1 MKTVFMFSG
10 QGAQY
15 AGMGKDLYENY
26 AVAKEVFDRA
36 DEVLGYSIKDIC
48 FSDEEKL
55 GLTEFTQPAILTMSI
70 AAMKVLQE
78 NGINADMTAGLSLGE
93 YSALVASGAMKFEEA
108 VALVQKRGKFMCGI
122 IGYTG
127 SEDVKGVLLDALELL
142 EYRGYDSAGIAL
154 ADTGLKQTKVYKCA
168 GRVKDLRAICESEKL
183 ITECGIGHT
192 RWATHG
198 GVNDTNA
205 HPHQVGKVT
214 LVHNG
219 IIENYR
225 ELIAD
230 YELESVLKS
239 ETDSEVV
246 AALLNK
252 FYTGDPDEAIKK
264 TVSKLKGTFAL
275 VILFE
280 DHQGE
285 IYSVR
290 NVSPIVATL
299 CKEGAMLASDLTAL
313 CRFTNRYFVVPEYHI
328 LKLAK
333 DAIVLKDFNGNQVE
347 PDYLEVD
354 WELNNAGKN
363 GYPFYM
369 EKEIM
374 EQPDAIE
381 RTITNRITSG
391 MPDFTAD
398 GVPDEIFTQC
408 ERVNIIACGTAMHAG
423 LVAQA
428 LIKSILHMHIDVDM
442 ASEFMYSDPV
452 IDEKSLVIAVS
463 QSGETIDTL
472 EAVKYAK
479 KRGAKCLSIINVKG
493 SSIAR
498 ESDYV
503 LYTNAGPE
511 IAVASTK
518 AYTTQLAV
526 FYLIVAKMAQ
536 LRGVFS
542 QEETQSF
549 IRELQRTPDVMKK
562 VLEGRQEIHKLAN
575 KVLEAK
581 DLFMIGRGLDYSIL
595 LEGSLKLKEV
605 SYIHSEAYASGE
617 LKHGPIALITQD
629 TPVVAAVTQ
638 EKLMSKELSNIKEVR
653 SRGASCSLSRKV
665 LQKISTVHMIPSI
678 CRICRMN
685 LW

>member
-1 MKTVFMFSG
+1 
-10 QGAQY
+10 
-15 AGMGKDLYENY
+15 
-26 AVAKEVFDRA
+26 
-36 DEVLGYSIKDIC
+36 
-48 FSDEEKL
+48 
-55 GLTEFTQPAILTMSI
+55 
-70 AAMKVLQE
+70 
-78 NGINADMTAGLSLGE
+78 
-93 YSALVASGAMKFEEA
+93 
-108 VALVQKRGKFMCGI
+108 MCGI

-127 SEDVKGVLLDALELL
+127 SEDVREVLLDALELL

-154 ADTGLKQTKVYKCA
+154 RDEESGKTEVRKCA
-168 GRVKDLRAICESEKL
+168 GRVSDLRAICASEKVVSQ
-183 ITECGIGHT
+183 CGIGHT

-198 GVNDTNA
+198 GVNDCNA

-225 ELIAD
+225 ELIVDYDLAD
-230 YELESVLKS
+230 TLKS

-246 AALLNK
+246 AALLNR
-252 FYTGDPDEAIKK
+252 FYEGKPEEAIKK

-280 DHQGE
+280 DQKDV
-285 IYSVR
+285 IYSTR
-290 NVSPIVATL
+290 NVSPIVATI

-328 LKLAK
+328 LKLSADK
-333 DAIVLKDFNGNQVE
+333 LTLTDFEGNEVLPK
-347 PDYLEVD
+347 YLTVD
-354 WELNNAGKN
+354 WELNSAGKN

-374 EQPDAIE
+374 EQPEAIE
-381 RTITNRITSG
+381 NTIRNRIVGG

-398 GVPDEIFTQC
+398 GVPDTLFTEC
-408 ERVNIIACGTAMHAG
+408 EHICIVACGTAMHAG

-428 LIKSILHMHIDVDM
+428 LVKSILHMHIEVQM

-452 IDEKSLVIAVS
+452 IDEKTLVIAVS

-479 KRGAKCLSIINVKG
+479 NRGAKCLAIINVKG

-518 AYTTQLAV
+518 TYTTQLAV
-526 FYLIVAKMAQ
+526 FYLIVARMAHS
-536 LRGVFS
+536 RGVFDDA
-542 QEETQSF
+542 QTQSF
-549 IRELQRTPDVMKK
+549 VRELQRTPEVMKK
-562 VLEGRQEIHKLAN
+562 VLERRRDIHVVAK
-575 KVLEAK
+575 KVLGAK

-629 TPVVAAVTQ
+629 TPVVATVTQ
-638 EKLMSKELSNIKEVR
+638 EKLMSKELSNIKEVK
-653 SRGASCSLSRKV
+653 SRGADVVVFIKESIAGDLAKEYEIFTLPDMQDEFMVLPASVALQLLAYYVSSDKGFDVDKPRNLAKV
-665 LQKISTVHMIPSI
+665 VTVE
-678 CRICRMN
+678 
-685 LW
+685 

>member
-1 MKTVFMFSG
+1 
-10 QGAQY
+10 
-15 AGMGKDLYENY
+15 
-26 AVAKEVFDRA
+26 
-36 DEVLGYSIKDIC
+36 
-48 FSDEEKL
+48 
-55 GLTEFTQPAILTMSI
+55 
-70 AAMKVLQE
+70 
-78 NGINADMTAGLSLGE
+78 
-93 YSALVASGAMKFEEA
+93 
-108 VALVQKRGKFMCGI
+108 MCGI

-127 SEDVKGVLLDALELL
+127 SEDVREVLLDALELL

-154 ADTGLKQTKVYKCA
+154 RDEESGKTEVRKCA
-168 GRVKDLRAICESEKL
+168 GRVSDLRAICASEKVVSQ
-183 ITECGIGHT
+183 CGIGHT

-198 GVNDTNA
+198 GVNDCNA

-230 YELESVLKS
+230 YDLADTLKS

-246 AALLNK
+246 AALLNR
-252 FYTGDPDEAIKK
+252 FYEGKPEEAIKK

-280 DHQGE
+280 DQKDV
-285 IYSVR
+285 IYSTR
-290 NVSPIVATL
+290 NVSPIVATI

-328 LKLAK
+328 LKLSADK
-333 DAIVLKDFNGNQVE
+333 LTLTDFEGNEVLPK
-347 PDYLEVD
+347 YLTVD
-354 WELNNAGKN
+354 WELNSAGKN

-374 EQPDAIE
+374 EQPEAIE
-381 RTITNRITSG
+381 NTIRNRIVGG

-398 GVPDEIFTQC
+398 GVPDTLFTEC
-408 ERVNIIACGTAMHAG
+408 EHICIVACGTAMHAG

-428 LIKSILHMHIDVDM
+428 LVKSILHMHIEVQM

-452 IDEKSLVIAVS
+452 IDEKTLVIAVS

-472 EAVKYAK
+472 EAMKYAK
-479 KRGAKCLSIINVKG
+479 NRGAKCLAIINVKG

-526 FYLIVAKMAQ
+526 FYLIVARMAHS
-536 LRGVFS
+536 RGVFDDA
-542 QEETQSF
+542 QTQSF
-549 IRELQRTPDVMKK
+549 VRELQRTPEVMKK
-562 VLEGRQEIHKLAN
+562 VLERRRDIHVVAK
-575 KVLEAK
+575 KVLGAK

-629 TPVVAAVTQ
+629 TPVVATVTQ
-638 EKLMSKELSNIKEVR
+638 EKMMSKELSNIKEVK
-653 SRGASCSLSRKV
+653 SRGADVVVFIKESIAGDLAKEYEIFTLPDMQDEFMVLPASVALQLLAYYVSSDKGFDVDKPRNLAKV
-665 LQKISTVHMIPSI
+665 VTVE
-678 CRICRMN
+678 
-685 LW
+685 

>member
-1 MKTVFMFSG
+1 
-10 QGAQY
+10 
-15 AGMGKDLYENY
+15 
-26 AVAKEVFDRA
+26 
-36 DEVLGYSIKDIC
+36 
-48 FSDEEKL
+48 
-55 GLTEFTQPAILTMSI
+55 
-70 AAMKVLQE
+70 
-78 NGINADMTAGLSLGE
+78 
-93 YSALVASGAMKFEEA
+93 
-108 VALVQKRGKFMCGI
+108 MCGI

-127 SEDVKGVLLDALELL
+127 SEDVREVLLDALELL

-154 ADTGLKQTKVYKCA
+154 RDEESGKTEVRKCA
-168 GRVKDLRAICESEKL
+168 GRVSDLRAICASEKVVSQ
-183 ITECGIGHT
+183 CGIGHT

-198 GVNDTNA
+198 GVNDCNA

-230 YELESVLKS
+230 YDLADTLKS

-246 AALLNK
+246 AALLNR
-252 FYTGDPDEAIKK
+252 FYEGKPEEAIKK

-280 DHQGE
+280 DQKDV
-285 IYSVR
+285 IYSTR
-290 NVSPIVATL
+290 NVSPIVATI

-328 LKLAK
+328 LKLSADK
-333 DAIVLKDFNGNQVE
+333 LTLTDFDGNE
-347 PDYLEVD
+347 MLPKYLTVD
-354 WELNNAGKN
+354 WELNSAGKN

-374 EQPDAIE
+374 EQPEAIE
-381 RTITNRITSG
+381 NTIRNRIVGG

-398 GVPDEIFTQC
+398 GVPDTLFTEC
-408 ERVNIIACGTAMHAG
+408 EHICIVACGTAMHAG

-428 LIKSILHMHIDVDM
+428 LVKSILHMHIEVQM

-452 IDEKSLVIAVS
+452 IDEKTLVIAVS

-479 KRGAKCLSIINVKG
+479 NRGAKCLAIINVKG

-526 FYLIVAKMAQ
+526 FYLIVARMAHS
-536 LRGVFS
+536 RGVFDDA
-542 QEETQSF
+542 QTQSF
-549 IRELQRTPDVMKK
+549 VRELQRTPEVMKK
-562 VLEGRQEIHKLAN
+562 VLERRRDIHVVAK
-575 KVLEAK
+575 KVLGAK

-629 TPVVAAVTQ
+629 TPVVATVTQ
-638 EKLMSKELSNIKEVR
+638 EKLMSKELSNIKEVK
-653 SRGASCSLSRKV
+653 SRGADVVVFIKESIVGDLAKEYEIFTLPDMQDEFMVLPASVALQLLAYYVSSDKGFDVDKPRNLVKV
-665 LQKISTVHMIPSI
+665 ATVE
-678 CRICRMN
+678 
-685 LW
+685 

>member
-1 MKTVFMFSG
+1 
-10 QGAQY
+10 
-15 AGMGKDLYENY
+15 
-26 AVAKEVFDRA
+26 
-36 DEVLGYSIKDIC
+36 
-48 FSDEEKL
+48 
-55 GLTEFTQPAILTMSI
+55 
-70 AAMKVLQE
+70 
-78 NGINADMTAGLSLGE
+78 
-93 YSALVASGAMKFEEA
+93 
-108 VALVQKRGKFMCGI
+108 MCGI

-127 SEDVKGVLLDALELL
+127 SEDVREVLLDALELL

-154 ADTGLKQTKVYKCA
+154 RDEESGKTEVRKCA
-168 GRVKDLRAICESEKL
+168 GRVSDLRAICMSEKVVSQ
-183 ITECGIGHT
+183 CGIGHT
-192 RWATHG
+192 RWATPG
-198 GVNDTNA
+198 GVNDCNA
-205 HPHQVGKVT
+205 NPHQVGKVT

-230 YELESVLKS
+230 YDLADTLKS

-246 AALLNK
+246 AALLNR
-252 FYTGDPDEAIKK
+252 FYEGKPEEAIKK

-280 DHQGE
+280 DQKDV
-285 IYSVR
+285 IYSTR
-290 NVSPIVATL
+290 NVSPIVATI

-328 LKLAK
+328 LKLSADK
-333 DAIVLKDFNGNQVE
+333 LTLTDFEGNEVLPK
-347 PDYLEVD
+347 YLTVD
-354 WELNNAGKN
+354 WELNSAGKN

-374 EQPDAIE
+374 EQPEAIE
-381 RTITNRITSG
+381 NTIRNRIVGG

-398 GVPDEIFTQC
+398 GVPDTLFTEC
-408 ERVNIIACGTAMHAG
+408 EHICIVACGTAMHAG

-428 LIKSILHMHIDVDM
+428 LVKSILHMHIEVQM

-452 IDEKSLVIAVS
+452 IDEKTLVIAVS

-479 KRGAKCLSIINVKG
+479 NRGAKCLAIINVKG

-526 FYLIVAKMAQ
+526 FYLIVARMAHS
-536 LRGVFS
+536 RGVFDDA
-542 QEETQSF
+542 QTQSF
-549 IRELQRTPDVMKK
+549 VRELQRTPEVMKK
-562 VLEGRQEIHKLAN
+562 VLERRRDIHVVAK
-575 KVLEAK
+575 KVLGAK

-629 TPVVAAVTQ
+629 TPVVATVTQ
-638 EKLMSKELSNIKEVR
+638 EKLMSKELSNIKEVK
-653 SRGASCSLSRKV
+653 SRGADVVVFIKESIAGDLAKEYEIFTLPDMQDEFMVLPASVALQLLAYYVSSDKGFDVDKPRNLAKV
-665 LQKISTVHMIPSI
+665 VTVE
-678 CRICRMN
+678 
-685 LW
+685 

>member
-1 MKTVFMFSG
+1 
-10 QGAQY
+10 
-15 AGMGKDLYENY
+15 
-26 AVAKEVFDRA
+26 
-36 DEVLGYSIKDIC
+36 
-48 FSDEEKL
+48 
-55 GLTEFTQPAILTMSI
+55 
-70 AAMKVLQE
+70 
-78 NGINADMTAGLSLGE
+78 
-93 YSALVASGAMKFEEA
+93 
-108 VALVQKRGKFMCGI
+108 MCGI

-127 SEDVKGVLLDALELL
+127 SEDVREVLLDALELL

-154 ADTGLKQTKVYKCA
+154 RDEESGKTEVRKCA
-168 GRVKDLRAICESEKL
+168 GRVSDLRAICASEKVVSQ
-183 ITECGIGHT
+183 CGIGHT

-198 GVNDTNA
+198 GVNDCNA
-205 HPHQVGKVT
+205 HPHQVGKVM

-230 YELESVLKS
+230 YDLADTLKS

-246 AALLNK
+246 AALLNR
-252 FYTGDPDEAIKK
+252 FYEGNPEEAIKK

-280 DHQGE
+280 DQKDV
-285 IYSVR
+285 IYSTR
-290 NVSPIVATL
+290 NVSPIVATI

-328 LKLAK
+328 LKLSADK
-333 DAIVLKDFNGNQVE
+333 LTLTDFDGNEVLPK
-347 PDYLEVD
+347 YLTVD
-354 WELNNAGKN
+354 WELNSAGKN

-374 EQPDAIE
+374 EQPEAIE
-381 RTITNRITSG
+381 NTIRNRIVGG

-398 GVPDEIFTQC
+398 GVPDTLFTEC
-408 ERVNIIACGTAMHAG
+408 EHICIVACGTAMHAG

-428 LIKSILHMHIDVDM
+428 LVKSILHMHIEVQM

-452 IDEKSLVIAVS
+452 IDEKTLVIAVS

-472 EAVKYAK
+472 EAMKYAK
-479 KRGAKCLSIINVKG
+479 NRGAKCLAIINVKG

-526 FYLIVAKMAQ
+526 FYLIVARMAHS
-536 LRGVFS
+536 RGVFDDA
-542 QEETQSF
+542 QTQSF
-549 IRELQRTPDVMKK
+549 VRELQRTPEVMKK
-562 VLEGRQEIHKLAN
+562 VLERRRDIHVVAK
-575 KVLEAK
+575 KVLGAK

-629 TPVVAAVTQ
+629 TPVVATVTQ
-638 EKLMSKELSNIKEVR
+638 EKLMSKELSNIKEVK
-653 SRGASCSLSRKV
+653 SRGADVVVFIKESIVGDLAKEYEIFTLPDMQDEFMVLPASVALQLLAYYVSSDKGFDVDKPRNLAKV
-665 LQKISTVHMIPSI
+665 VTVE
-678 CRICRMN
+678 
-685 LW
+685 

>member
-1 MKTVFMFSG
+1 
-10 QGAQY
+10 
-15 AGMGKDLYENY
+15 
-26 AVAKEVFDRA
+26 
-36 DEVLGYSIKDIC
+36 
-48 FSDEEKL
+48 
-55 GLTEFTQPAILTMSI
+55 
-70 AAMKVLQE
+70 
-78 NGINADMTAGLSLGE
+78 
-93 YSALVASGAMKFEEA
+93 
-108 VALVQKRGKFMCGI
+108 MCGI

-127 SEDVKGVLLDALELL
+127 SEDVREVLLDALELL

-154 ADTGLKQTKVYKCA
+154 RDEESGKTEVRKCA
-168 GRVKDLRAICESEKL
+168 GRVSDLRAICASEKVVSQ
-183 ITECGIGHT
+183 CGIGHT

-198 GVNDTNA
+198 GVNDCNA

-230 YELESVLKS
+230 YDLADTLKS

-246 AALLNK
+246 AALLNR
-252 FYTGDPDEAIKK
+252 FYEGKPEEAIKK

-280 DHQGE
+280 DQKDV
-285 IYSVR
+285 IYSTR
-290 NVSPIVATL
+290 NVSPIVATI

-328 LKLAK
+328 LKLSADK
-333 DAIVLKDFNGNQVE
+333 LTLTDFEGNEVLPK
-347 PDYLEVD
+347 YLTVD
-354 WELNNAGKN
+354 WELNSAGKN

-374 EQPDAIE
+374 EQPEAIE
-381 RTITNRITSG
+381 NTIRNRIVGG

-398 GVPDEIFTQC
+398 GVPDTLFTEC
-408 ERVNIIACGTAMHAG
+408 EHICIVACGTAMHAG

-428 LIKSILHMHIDVDM
+428 LVKSILHMHIEVQM

-452 IDEKSLVIAVS
+452 IDEKTLVIAVS

-472 EAVKYAK
+472 EAMKYAK
-479 KRGAKCLSIINVKG
+479 NRVAKCLAIINVKG

-526 FYLIVAKMAQ
+526 FYLIVARMAHS
-536 LRGVFS
+536 RGVFDDA
-542 QEETQSF
+542 QTQSF
-549 IRELQRTPDVMKK
+549 VRELQRTPEVMKK
-562 VLEGRQEIHKLAN
+562 VLERRRDIHVVAQ
-575 KVLEAK
+575 KVLGAK

-629 TPVVAAVTQ
+629 TPVVATVTQ
-638 EKLMSKELSNIKEVR
+638 EKLMSKELSNIKEVK
-653 SRGASCSLSRKV
+653 SRGADVVVFIKESIAGDLAKEYEIFTLPDMQDEFMVLPASVALQLLAYYVSSDKGFDVDKPRNLAKV
-665 LQKISTVHMIPSI
+665 VTVE
-678 CRICRMN
+678 
-685 LW
+685 

>member
-1 MKTVFMFSG
+1 MRKI
-10 QGAQY
+10 
-15 AGMGKDLYENY
+15 D
-26 AVAKEVFDRA
+26 
-36 DEVLGYSIKDIC
+36 
-48 FSDEEKL
+48 
-55 GLTEFTQPAILTMSI
+55 
-70 AAMKVLQE
+70 
-78 NGINADMTAGLSLGE
+78 
-93 YSALVASGAMKFEEA
+93 
-108 VALVQKRGKFMCGI
+108 MCGI

-127 SEDVKGVLLDALELL
+127 SENVKEVLLDALELL
-142 EYRGYDSAGIAL
+142 EYRGYDSAGIAVME
-154 ADTGLKQTKVYKCA
+154 AHEIQVYKRA
-168 GRVKDLRAICESEKL
+168 GRVRDLREKCKDQAEKAI
-183 ITECGIGHT
+183 CGIGHT

-230 YELESVLKS
+230 YDLADQLRS

-246 AALLNK
+246 AALLNH
-252 FYTGDPDEAIKK
+252 FYQGNPEEAIKK
-264 TVSKLKGTFAL
+264 TVRKLKGTFAL
-275 VILFE
+275 VIMFADRE
-280 DHQGE
+280 GV
-285 IYSVR
+285 IYSTR
-290 NVSPIVATL
+290 NVSPIVATY

-313 CRFTNRYFVVPEYHI
+313 CRFTNQYFVVPEYHI
-328 LKLAK
+328 LEMRN
-333 DAIVLKDFNGNQVE
+333 DGISLKDFEGNKKE
-347 PDYLEVD
+347 PEYLTAD
-354 WELNNAGKN
+354 WELNSAGKN

-374 EQPDAIE
+374 EQPDAVK
-381 RTITNRITSG
+381 RTIESRIVSG
-391 MPDFTAD
+391 LPDFTAD
-398 GVPDEIFTQC
+398 GIPDSLFTGC

-428 LIKSILHMHIDVDM
+428 LVKSILHMHIDVDM

-479 KRGAKCLSIINVKG
+479 RRGAKCLSIINVKG

-518 AYTTQLAV
+518 AYTTQLSI

-536 LRGVFS
+536 LRGIYDTA
-542 QEETQSF
+542 QTQSF

-562 VLEGRQEIHKLAN
+562 VLEKRRDIHVVAG
-575 KVLEAK
+575 KVLSAK

-638 EKLMSKELSNIKEVR
+638 EKLMSKELSNIKEVK
-653 SRGASCSLSRKV
+653 SRGADIVLFIKEGLATDVKDLYDTFLLPDMQDEFMVMPASVALQLLAYYVSSDKGFDVDKPRNLAKV
-665 LQKISTVHMIPSI
+665 VTVE
-678 CRICRMN
+678 
-685 LW
+685 

>member
-1 MKTVFMFSG
+1 
-10 QGAQY
+10 
-15 AGMGKDLYENY
+15 
-26 AVAKEVFDRA
+26 
-36 DEVLGYSIKDIC
+36 
-48 FSDEEKL
+48 
-55 GLTEFTQPAILTMSI
+55 
-70 AAMKVLQE
+70 
-78 NGINADMTAGLSLGE
+78 
-93 YSALVASGAMKFEEA
+93 
-108 VALVQKRGKFMCGI
+108 MCGI

-127 SEDVKGVLLDALELL
+127 SEKVKEVLLDALELL
-142 EYRGYDSAGIAL
+142 EYRGYDSAGIAVMEE
-154 ADTGLKQTKVYKCA
+154 GESRVYKRA
-168 GRVKDLRAICESEKL
+168 GRVKDLREKCEAKAEGAV
-183 ITECGIGHT
+183 CGIGHT

-205 HPHQVGKVT
+205 HPHQAGNVT

-230 YELESVLKS
+230 YDLKDKLQS
-239 ETDSEVV
+239 ETDSEV
-246 AALLNK
+246 AAVLLDH
-252 FYTGDPDEAIKK
+252 FYEGDPQEAIKK
-264 TVSKLKGTFAL
+264 TVGKLKGTFAL
-275 VILFE
+275 VIMFS
-280 DHQGE
+280 DRQGV

-290 NVSPIVATL
+290 NVSPIVATF
-299 CKEGAMLASDLTAL
+299 CEEGAMLASDLTAL

-328 LKLAK
+328 LEMSQEEIKLT
-333 DAIVLKDFNGNQVE
+333 DFNGEAKE
-347 PDYLEVD
+347 PEYLTAD
-354 WELNNAGKN
+354 WELNSAGKN

-374 EQPDAIE
+374 EQPEAIE
-381 RTITNRITSG
+381 RTITNRVVSG
-391 MPDFTAD
+391 MPDFSSD
-398 GVPDEIFTQC
+398 GVPDSLFTEC
-408 ERVNIIACGTAMHAG
+408 ERIHIVACGTAMHAG

-428 LIKSILHMHIDVDM
+428 LVKSILHMHIDVEM

-452 IDEKSLVIAVS
+452 IDEKTLVIAVS

-472 EAVKYAK
+472 EAVKYARR
-479 KRGAKCLSIINVKG
+479 RGAKCLSIINVKG

-518 AYTTQLAV
+518 AYTTQLSL
-526 FYLIVAKMAQ
+526 FYLIVAKMAK
-536 LRGVFS
+536 LRGVYDVE
-542 QEETQSF
+542 QTQSF
-549 IRELQRTPDVMKK
+549 VRELQRTPEIMKK
-562 VLEGRQEIHKLAN
+562 VLERRRDIHVLAN
-575 KVLEAK
+575 KVLSAK

-638 EKLMSKELSNIKEVR
+638 EKLRSKELSNIKEVR
-653 SRGASCSLSRKV
+653 SRGAEIVLFVKEALAEDIDSQYQAFLLPDMRDEFMVMPASVALQLLAYYVSSDKGFDVDKPRNLAKV
-665 LQKISTVHMIPSI
+665 VTVE
-678 CRICRMN
+678 
-685 LW
+685 

>member
-1 MKTVFMFSG
+1 MVS
-10 QGAQY
+10 
-15 AGMGKDLYENY
+15 
-26 AVAKEVFDRA
+26 
-36 DEVLGYSIKDIC
+36 S
-48 FSDEEKL
+48 
-55 GLTEFTQPAILTMSI
+55 
-70 AAMKVLQE
+70 
-78 NGINADMTAGLSLGE
+78 
-93 YSALVASGAMKFEEA
+93 
-108 VALVQKRGKFMCGI
+108 
-122 IGYTG
+122 
-127 SEDVKGVLLDALELL
+127 
-142 EYRGYDSAGIAL
+142 
-154 ADTGLKQTKVYKCA
+154 
-168 GRVKDLRAICESEKL
+168 
-183 ITECGIGHT
+183 CGIGHT

-198 GVNDTNA
+198 GVNDCNA

-230 YELESVLKS
+230 YDLADTLKS

-246 AALLNK
+246 AALLNR
-252 FYTGDPDEAIKK
+252 FYEGKPEEAIKK

-280 DHQGE
+280 DQKDV
-285 IYSVR
+285 IYSTR
-290 NVSPIVATL
+290 NVSPIVATI

-328 LKLAK
+328 LKLSADK
-333 DAIVLKDFNGNQVE
+333 LTLTDFDGNE
-347 PDYLEVD
+347 MLPKYLTVD
-354 WELNNAGKN
+354 WELNSAGKN

-374 EQPDAIE
+374 EQPEAIE
-381 RTITNRITSG
+381 NTIRNRIVGG

-398 GVPDEIFTQC
+398 GVPDTLFTEC
-408 ERVNIIACGTAMHAG
+408 EHICIVACGTAMHAG

-428 LIKSILHMHIDVDM
+428 LVKSILHMHIEVQM

-452 IDEKSLVIAVS
+452 IDEKTLVIAVS

-479 KRGAKCLSIINVKG
+479 NRGAKCLAIINVKG

-526 FYLIVAKMAQ
+526 FYLIVARMAHS
-536 LRGVFS
+536 RGVFDDA
-542 QEETQSF
+542 QTQSF
-549 IRELQRTPDVMKK
+549 VRELQRTPEVMKK
-562 VLEGRQEIHKLAN
+562 VLERRRDIHVVAK
-575 KVLEAK
+575 KVLGAK

-629 TPVVAAVTQ
+629 TPVVATVTQ
-638 EKLMSKELSNIKEVR
+638 EKLMSKELSNIKEVK
-653 SRGASCSLSRKV
+653 SRGADVVVFIKESIVGDLAKEYEIFTLPDMQDEFMVLPASVALQLLAYYVSSDKGFDVDKPRNLAKV
-665 LQKISTVHMIPSI
+665 VTVE
-678 CRICRMN
+678 
-685 LW
+685 

>member
-1 MKTVFMFSG
+1 
-10 QGAQY
+10 
-15 AGMGKDLYENY
+15 
-26 AVAKEVFDRA
+26 
-36 DEVLGYSIKDIC
+36 
-48 FSDEEKL
+48 
-55 GLTEFTQPAILTMSI
+55 
-70 AAMKVLQE
+70 
-78 NGINADMTAGLSLGE
+78 
-93 YSALVASGAMKFEEA
+93 
-108 VALVQKRGKFMCGI
+108 MCGI

-127 SEDVKGVLLDALELL
+127 SEDVKEVLLDALELL

-154 ADTGLKQTKVYKCA
+154 RDEETGKTEVRKCA
-168 GRVKDLRAICESEKL
+168 GRVSDLRAICASEKVVSK
-183 ITECGIGHT
+183 CGIGHT

-198 GVNDTNA
+198 GVNDRNA

-230 YELESVLKS
+230 YDLADTLKS

-246 AALLNK
+246 AALLNR
-252 FYTGDPDEAIKK
+252 FYEGNPEEAIKK

-280 DHQGE
+280 DQKDV
-285 IYSVR
+285 IYSTR
-290 NVSPIVATL
+290 NVSPIVATI

-328 LKLAK
+328 LKLSADK
-333 DAIVLKDFNGNQVE
+333 LTLTDFDGNEVLPK
-347 PDYLEVD
+347 YLTVD
-354 WELNNAGKN
+354 WELNSAGKN

-374 EQPDAIE
+374 EQPEAIKN
-381 RTITNRITSG
+381 TIKNRIVGG

-398 GVPDEIFTQC
+398 GVPDTLFTEC
-408 ERVNIIACGTAMHAG
+408 EHICIVACGTAMHAG

-428 LIKSILHMHIDVDM
+428 LVKSILHMHIEVQM

-452 IDEKSLVIAVS
+452 IDEKTLVIAVS

-479 KRGAKCLSIINVKG
+479 NRGAKCLAIINVKG

-526 FYLIVAKMAQ
+526 FYLIVARMAHS
-536 LRGVFS
+536 RGVFDDA
-542 QEETQSF
+542 QTQSF
-549 IRELQRTPDVMKK
+549 VRELQRTPEVMKK
-562 VLEGRQEIHKLAN
+562 VLERRRDIHVVAK
-575 KVLEAK
+575 KVLGAK

-629 TPVVAAVTQ
+629 TPVVATVTQ
-638 EKLMSKELSNIKEVR
+638 EKLMSKELSNIKEVK
-653 SRGASCSLSRKV
+653 SRGADVVIFIKESIAGDLAKEYEIFTLPDMQDEFMVLPASVALQLLAYYVSSDKGFDVDKPRNLAKV
-665 LQKISTVHMIPSI
+665 VTVE
-678 CRICRMN
+678 
-685 LW
+685 

>member
-1 MKTVFMFSG
+1 
-10 QGAQY
+10 
-15 AGMGKDLYENY
+15 
-26 AVAKEVFDRA
+26 
-36 DEVLGYSIKDIC
+36 
-48 FSDEEKL
+48 
-55 GLTEFTQPAILTMSI
+55 
-70 AAMKVLQE
+70 
-78 NGINADMTAGLSLGE
+78 
-93 YSALVASGAMKFEEA
+93 
-108 VALVQKRGKFMCGI
+108 MCGI

-127 SEDVKGVLLDALELL
+127 SEDVREVLLDALELL

-154 ADTGLKQTKVYKCA
+154 RDEESGKTEVRKCA
-168 GRVKDLRAICESEKL
+168 GRVSDLRAICASEKVVSQ
-183 ITECGIGHT
+183 CGIGHT

-198 GVNDTNA
+198 GVNDCNA

-230 YELESVLKS
+230 YDLADTLKS

-246 AALLNK
+246 AALLNR
-252 FYTGDPDEAIKK
+252 FYEGKPEEAIKK

-280 DHQGE
+280 DQKDV
-285 IYSVR
+285 IYSTR
-290 NVSPIVATL
+290 NVSPIVATI

-328 LKLAK
+328 LKLSADK
-333 DAIVLKDFNGNQVE
+333 LTLTDFEGNEVLPK
-347 PDYLEVD
+347 YLTVD
-354 WELNNAGKN
+354 WELNSAGKN

-374 EQPDAIE
+374 EQPEAIE
-381 RTITNRITSG
+381 NTIRNRIVGG

-398 GVPDEIFTQC
+398 GVPDTLFTEC
-408 ERVNIIACGTAMHAG
+408 EHIYIVACGTAMHAG

-428 LIKSILHMHIDVDM
+428 LVKSILHMHIEVQM

-452 IDEKSLVIAVS
+452 IDEKTLVIAVS

-472 EAVKYAK
+472 EAMKYAK
-479 KRGAKCLSIINVKG
+479 NRGAKCLAIINVKG

-526 FYLIVAKMAQ
+526 FYLIVARMAHS
-536 LRGVFS
+536 RGVFDDA
-542 QEETQSF
+542 QTQSF
-549 IRELQRTPDVMKK
+549 VRELQRTPEVMKK
-562 VLEGRQEIHKLAN
+562 VLERRRDIHVVAK
-575 KVLEAK
+575 KVLGAK

-629 TPVVAAVTQ
+629 TPVVATVTQ
-638 EKLMSKELSNIKEVR
+638 EKLMSKELSNIKEVK
-653 SRGASCSLSRKV
+653 SRGADVVVFIKESIAGDLAKEYEIFTLPDMQDEFMVLPASVALQLLAYYVSSDKGFDVDKPRNLAKV
-665 LQKISTVHMIPSI
+665 VTVE
-678 CRICRMN
+678 
-685 LW
+685 

>member
-1 MKTVFMFSG
+1 
-10 QGAQY
+10 
-15 AGMGKDLYENY
+15 
-26 AVAKEVFDRA
+26 
-36 DEVLGYSIKDIC
+36 
-48 FSDEEKL
+48 
-55 GLTEFTQPAILTMSI
+55 
-70 AAMKVLQE
+70 
-78 NGINADMTAGLSLGE
+78 
-93 YSALVASGAMKFEEA
+93 
-108 VALVQKRGKFMCGI
+108 MCGI

-127 SEDVKGVLLDALELL
+127 SEDVREVLLDALELL

-154 ADTGLKQTKVYKCA
+154 RDEESGKTEVRKCA
-168 GRVKDLRAICESEKL
+168 GRVSDLRAICASEKVVSQ
-183 ITECGIGHT
+183 CGIGHT

-198 GVNDTNA
+198 GVNDCNA

-230 YELESVLKS
+230 YDLADTLKS

-246 AALLNK
+246 AALLNR
-252 FYTGDPDEAIKK
+252 FYEGNPEEAIKK

-280 DHQGE
+280 DQKDV
-285 IYSVR
+285 IYSTR
-290 NVSPIVATL
+290 NVSPIVATI

-328 LKLAK
+328 LKLSADK
-333 DAIVLKDFNGNQVE
+333 LTLTDFDGNEVLPK
-347 PDYLEVD
+347 YLTVD
-354 WELNNAGKN
+354 WELNSAGKN

-374 EQPDAIE
+374 EQPEAIE
-381 RTITNRITSG
+381 NTIRNRIVGG

-398 GVPDEIFTQC
+398 GVPDTLFTEC
-408 ERVNIIACGTAMHAG
+408 EHICIVACGTAMHAG

-428 LIKSILHMHIDVDM
+428 LVKSILHMHIEVQM

-452 IDEKSLVIAVS
+452 IDEKTLVIAVS

-472 EAVKYAK
+472 EAMKYAK
-479 KRGAKCLSIINVKG
+479 NRGAKCLAIINVKG

-526 FYLIVAKMAQ
+526 FYLIVARMAHS
-536 LRGVFS
+536 RGVFDDA
-542 QEETQSF
+542 QTQSF
-549 IRELQRTPDVMKK
+549 VRELQRTPEVMKK
-562 VLEGRQEIHKLAN
+562 VLERRRDIHVVAK
-575 KVLEAK
+575 KVLGAK

-595 LEGSLKLKEV
+595 LGLVITRQIIES
-605 SYIHSEAYASGE
+605 H
-617 LKHGPIALITQD
+617 HGTLTCDSRPGDGCTFTIALPLTQ
-629 TPVVAAVTQ
+629 
-638 EKLMSKELSNIKEVR
+638 N
-653 SRGASCSLSRKV
+653 
-665 LQKISTVHMIPSI
+665 
-678 CRICRMN
+678 
-685 LW
+685 

>member
-1 MKTVFMFSG
+1 
-10 QGAQY
+10 
-15 AGMGKDLYENY
+15 
-26 AVAKEVFDRA
+26 
-36 DEVLGYSIKDIC
+36 
-48 FSDEEKL
+48 
-55 GLTEFTQPAILTMSI
+55 
-70 AAMKVLQE
+70 
-78 NGINADMTAGLSLGE
+78 
-93 YSALVASGAMKFEEA
+93 
-108 VALVQKRGKFMCGI
+108 MCGI

-127 SEDVKGVLLDALELL
+127 SEDVREVLLDALELL

-154 ADTGLKQTKVYKCA
+154 RDEESGKTEVRKCA
-168 GRVKDLRAICESEKL
+168 GRVSDLRAICASEKVVSQ
-183 ITECGIGHT
+183 CGIGHT

-198 GVNDTNA
+198 GVNDCNA

-230 YELESVLKS
+230 YDLADTLKS

-246 AALLNK
+246 AALLNR
-252 FYTGDPDEAIKK
+252 FYEGKPEEAIKK

-280 DHQGE
+280 DQKDV
-285 IYSVR
+285 IYSTR
-290 NVSPIVATL
+290 NVSPIVATI

-328 LKLAK
+328 LKLSADK
-333 DAIVLKDFNGNQVE
+333 LTLTDFDGNE
-347 PDYLEVD
+347 MLPKYLTVD
-354 WELNNAGKN
+354 WELNSAGKN
-363 GYPFYM
+363 GDPFYM

-374 EQPDAIE
+374 EQPEAIE
-381 RTITNRITSG
+381 NTIRNRIVGG

-398 GVPDEIFTQC
+398 GVPDTLFTEC
-408 ERVNIIACGTAMHAG
+408 EHICIVACGTAMHAG

-428 LIKSILHMHIDVDM
+428 LVKSILHMHIEVQM

-452 IDEKSLVIAVS
+452 IDEKTLVIAVS

-479 KRGAKCLSIINVKG
+479 NRGAKCLAIINVKG

-526 FYLIVAKMAQ
+526 FYLIVARMAHS
-536 LRGVFS
+536 RGVFDDA
-542 QEETQSF
+542 QTQSF
-549 IRELQRTPDVMKK
+549 VRELQRTPEVMKK
-562 VLEGRQEIHKLAN
+562 VLERRRDIHVVAK
-575 KVLEAK
+575 KVLGAK

-629 TPVVAAVTQ
+629 TPVVATVTQ
-638 EKLMSKELSNIKEVR
+638 EKLMSKELSNIKEVK
-653 SRGASCSLSRKV
+653 SRGADVVVFIKESIVGDLAKEYEIFTLPDMQDEFMVLPASVALQLLAYYVSSDKGFDVDKPRNLAKV
-665 LQKISTVHMIPSI
+665 VTVE
-678 CRICRMN
+678 
-685 LW
+685 

>member
-1 MKTVFMFSG
+1 
-10 QGAQY
+10 
-15 AGMGKDLYENY
+15 
-26 AVAKEVFDRA
+26 
-36 DEVLGYSIKDIC
+36 
-48 FSDEEKL
+48 
-55 GLTEFTQPAILTMSI
+55 
-70 AAMKVLQE
+70 
-78 NGINADMTAGLSLGE
+78 
-93 YSALVASGAMKFEEA
+93 
-108 VALVQKRGKFMCGI
+108 MCGI

-127 SEDVKGVLLDALELL
+127 SEDVREVLLDALELL

-154 ADTGLKQTKVYKCA
+154 RDEESGKTEVRKCA
-168 GRVKDLRAICESEKL
+168 GRVSDLRAICASEKVVSQ
-183 ITECGIGHT
+183 CGIGHP

-198 GVNDTNA
+198 GVNDCNA

-230 YELESVLKS
+230 YDLADTLKS

-246 AALLNK
+246 AALLNR
-252 FYTGDPDEAIKK
+252 FYEGKPEEAIKK

-280 DHQGE
+280 DQKDV
-285 IYSVR
+285 IYSTR
-290 NVSPIVATL
+290 NVSPIVATI

-328 LKLAK
+328 LKLSADK
-333 DAIVLKDFNGNQVE
+333 LTLTDFEGNEVLPK
-347 PDYLEVD
+347 YLTVD
-354 WELNNAGKN
+354 WELNSAGKN

-374 EQPDAIE
+374 EQPEAIE
-381 RTITNRITSG
+381 NTIRNRIVGG

-398 GVPDEIFTQC
+398 GVPDTLFTEC
-408 ERVNIIACGTAMHAG
+408 EHICIVACGTAMHAG

-428 LIKSILHMHIDVDM
+428 LVKSILHMHIEVQM

-452 IDEKSLVIAVS
+452 IDEKTLVIAVS

-472 EAVKYAK
+472 EAMKYAK
-479 KRGAKCLSIINVKG
+479 NRGAKCLAIINVKG

-526 FYLIVAKMAQ
+526 FYLIVARMAHS
-536 LRGVFS
+536 RGVFDDA
-542 QEETQSF
+542 QTQSF
-549 IRELQRTPDVMKK
+549 VRELQRTPEVMKK
-562 VLEGRQEIHKLAN
+562 VLERRRDIHVVAK
-575 KVLEAK
+575 KVLGAK

-629 TPVVAAVTQ
+629 TPVVATVTQ
-638 EKLMSKELSNIKEVR
+638 EKLMSKELSNIKEVK
-653 SRGASCSLSRKV
+653 SRGADVVVFIKESIAGDLAKEYEIFTLPDMQDEFMVLPASVALQLLAYYVSSDKGFDVDKPRNLAKV
-665 LQKISTVHMIPSI
+665 VTVE
-678 CRICRMN
+678 
-685 LW
+685 

>member
-1 MKTVFMFSG
+1 
-10 QGAQY
+10 
-15 AGMGKDLYENY
+15 
-26 AVAKEVFDRA
+26 
-36 DEVLGYSIKDIC
+36 
-48 FSDEEKL
+48 
-55 GLTEFTQPAILTMSI
+55 
-70 AAMKVLQE
+70 
-78 NGINADMTAGLSLGE
+78 
-93 YSALVASGAMKFEEA
+93 
-108 VALVQKRGKFMCGI
+108 MCGI

-127 SEDVKGVLLDALELL
+127 SEDVREVLLDALELL

-154 ADTGLKQTKVYKCA
+154 RDEESGKTEVRKCA
-168 GRVKDLRAICESEKL
+168 GRVSDLRAICMSEKVVSQ
-183 ITECGIGHT
+183 CGIGHT

-198 GVNDTNA
+198 GVNDCNA
-205 HPHQVGKVT
+205 YPHQVGKVT

-230 YELESVLKS
+230 YDLADTLKS

-246 AALLNK
+246 AALLNR
-252 FYTGDPDEAIKK
+252 FYEGNPEEAIKK

-280 DHQGE
+280 DQKDV
-285 IYSVR
+285 IYSTR
-290 NVSPIVATL
+290 NVSPIVATI

-328 LKLAK
+328 LKLSADK
-333 DAIVLKDFNGNQVE
+333 LTLTDFDGNEVLPK
-347 PDYLEVD
+347 YLTVD
-354 WELNNAGKN
+354 WELNSAGKN

-374 EQPDAIE
+374 EQPEAIE
-381 RTITNRITSG
+381 NTIKNRIVGG

-398 GVPDEIFTQC
+398 GVPDTLFTEC
-408 ERVNIIACGTAMHAG
+408 EHICIVACGTAMHAG

-428 LIKSILHMHIDVDM
+428 LVKSILHMHIEVQM

-452 IDEKSLVIAVS
+452 IDEKTLVIAVS

-479 KRGAKCLSIINVKG
+479 NRGAKCLAIINVKG

-526 FYLIVAKMAQ
+526 FYLIVARMAHS
-536 LRGVFS
+536 RGVFDDA
-542 QEETQSF
+542 QTQSF
-549 IRELQRTPDVMKK
+549 VRELQRTPEVMKK
-562 VLEGRQEIHKLAN
+562 VLERRRDIHVVAK
-575 KVLEAK
+575 KVLGAK

-629 TPVVAAVTQ
+629 TPVVATVTQ
-638 EKLMSKELSNIKEVR
+638 EKLMSKELSNIKEVK
-653 SRGASCSLSRKV
+653 SRGADVVVFIKESIVGDLAKEYEIFTLPDMQDEFMVLPASVALQLLAYYVSSDKGFDVDKPRNLAKV
-665 LQKISTVHMIPSI
+665 VTVE
-678 CRICRMN
+678 
-685 LW
+685 

>member
-1 MKTVFMFSG
+1 
-10 QGAQY
+10 
-15 AGMGKDLYENY
+15 
-26 AVAKEVFDRA
+26 
-36 DEVLGYSIKDIC
+36 
-48 FSDEEKL
+48 
-55 GLTEFTQPAILTMSI
+55 
-70 AAMKVLQE
+70 
-78 NGINADMTAGLSLGE
+78 
-93 YSALVASGAMKFEEA
+93 
-108 VALVQKRGKFMCGI
+108 MCGI

-127 SEDVKGVLLDALELL
+127 SEDVREVLLDALELL

-154 ADTGLKQTKVYKCA
+154 RDEESGKTEVRKCA
-168 GRVKDLRAICESEKL
+168 GRVSDLRAICASEKVVSQ
-183 ITECGIGHT
+183 CGIGHT

-198 GVNDTNA
+198 GVNDCNA

-230 YELESVLKS
+230 YDLADTLKS

-246 AALLNK
+246 AALLNR
-252 FYTGDPDEAIKK
+252 FYEGNPEEAIKK

-280 DHQGE
+280 DQKDV
-285 IYSVR
+285 IYSTR
-290 NVSPIVATL
+290 NVSPIVATI

-328 LKLAK
+328 LKLSADK
-333 DAIVLKDFNGNQVE
+333 LTLTDFEGNEVLPK
-347 PDYLEVD
+347 YLTVD
-354 WELNNAGKN
+354 WELNSAGKN

-374 EQPDAIE
+374 EQPEAIE
-381 RTITNRITSG
+381 NTIRNRIVGG

-398 GVPDEIFTQC
+398 GVPDTLFTEC
-408 ERVNIIACGTAMHAG
+408 EHICIVACGTAMHAG

-428 LIKSILHMHIDVDM
+428 LVKSILHMHIEVQM

-452 IDEKSLVIAVS
+452 IDEKTLVIAVS

-472 EAVKYAK
+472 EAMKYAK
-479 KRGAKCLSIINVKG
+479 NRGAKCLAIINVKG

-526 FYLIVAKMAQ
+526 FYLIVARMAHS
-536 LRGVFS
+536 RGVFDDA
-542 QEETQSF
+542 QTQSF
-549 IRELQRTPDVMKK
+549 VRELQRTPEVMKK
-562 VLEGRQEIHKLAN
+562 VLERRRDIHVVAQ
-575 KVLEAK
+575 KVLGAK

-629 TPVVAAVTQ
+629 TPVVATVTQ
-638 EKLMSKELSNIKEVR
+638 EKLMSKELSNIKEVK
-653 SRGASCSLSRKV
+653 SRGADVVVFIKESIVGDLAKEYEIFTLPDMQDEFMVLPASVALQLLAYYVSSDKGFDVDKPRNLAKV
-665 LQKISTVHMIPSI
+665 VTVE
-678 CRICRMN
+678 
-685 LW
+685 

>member
-1 MKTVFMFSG
+1 
-10 QGAQY
+10 
-15 AGMGKDLYENY
+15 
-26 AVAKEVFDRA
+26 
-36 DEVLGYSIKDIC
+36 
-48 FSDEEKL
+48 
-55 GLTEFTQPAILTMSI
+55 
-70 AAMKVLQE
+70 
-78 NGINADMTAGLSLGE
+78 
-93 YSALVASGAMKFEEA
+93 
-108 VALVQKRGKFMCGI
+108 MCGI

-127 SEDVKGVLLDALELL
+127 SEDVREVLLDALELL

-154 ADTGLKQTKVYKCA
+154 RDEESGKTEVRKCA
-168 GRVKDLRAICESEKL
+168 GRVSDLRAICASEKVVSQ
-183 ITECGIGHT
+183 CGIGHT

-198 GVNDTNA
+198 GVNDCNA

-230 YELESVLKS
+230 YDLADTLKS

-246 AALLNK
+246 AALLNR
-252 FYTGDPDEAIKK
+252 FYEGKPEEAIKK

-280 DHQGE
+280 DQKDV
-285 IYSVR
+285 IYSTR
-290 NVSPIVATL
+290 NVSPIVATI

-328 LKLAK
+328 LKLSADK
-333 DAIVLKDFNGNQVE
+333 LTLTDFEGNEVLPK
-347 PDYLEVD
+347 YLTVD
-354 WELNNAGKN
+354 WELNSAGKN

-374 EQPDAIE
+374 EQPEAIE
-381 RTITNRITSG
+381 NTIRNRIVGG

-398 GVPDEIFTQC
+398 GVPDTLFTEC
-408 ERVNIIACGTAMHAG
+408 EHICIVACGTAMHAG

-428 LIKSILHMHIDVDM
+428 LVKSILHMHIEVQM

-452 IDEKSLVIAVS
+452 IDEKTLVIAVS

-479 KRGAKCLSIINVKG
+479 NRGAKCLAIINVKG

-526 FYLIVAKMAQ
+526 FYLIVARMAHS
-536 LRGVFS
+536 RGVFDDA
-542 QEETQSF
+542 QTQSF
-549 IRELQRTPDVMKK
+549 VRELQRTPEVMKK
-562 VLEGRQEIHKLAN
+562 VLGRRRDIHVVAK
-575 KVLEAK
+575 KVLGAK

-629 TPVVAAVTQ
+629 TPVVATVTQ
-638 EKLMSKELSNIKEVR
+638 EKLMSKELSNIKEVK
-653 SRGASCSLSRKV
+653 SRGADVVVFIKESIAGDLAKEYEIFTLPDMQDEFMVLPASVALQLLAYYVSSDKGFDVDKPRNLAKV
-665 LQKISTVHMIPSI
+665 VTVE
-678 CRICRMN
+678 
-685 LW
+685 

>member
-1 MKTVFMFSG
+1 
-10 QGAQY
+10 
-15 AGMGKDLYENY
+15 
-26 AVAKEVFDRA
+26 
-36 DEVLGYSIKDIC
+36 
-48 FSDEEKL
+48 
-55 GLTEFTQPAILTMSI
+55 
-70 AAMKVLQE
+70 
-78 NGINADMTAGLSLGE
+78 
-93 YSALVASGAMKFEEA
+93 
-108 VALVQKRGKFMCGI
+108 MCGI

-127 SEDVKGVLLDALELL
+127 SEDVREVLLDALELL

-154 ADTGLKQTKVYKCA
+154 RDEESGKTEVRKCA
-168 GRVKDLRAICESEKL
+168 GRVSDLRAICASEKVVSQ
-183 ITECGIGHT
+183 CGIGHT

-198 GVNDTNA
+198 GVNDCNA

-230 YELESVLKS
+230 YDLADTLKS

-246 AALLNK
+246 AALLNR
-252 FYTGDPDEAIKK
+252 FYEGKPEEAIKK

-280 DHQGE
+280 DQKDV
-285 IYSVR
+285 IYSTR
-290 NVSPIVATL
+290 NVSPIVATI

-328 LKLAK
+328 LKLSADK
-333 DAIVLKDFNGNQVE
+333 LTLTDFEGNEVLPK
-347 PDYLEVD
+347 YLTVD
-354 WELNNAGKN
+354 WELNSAGKN

-374 EQPDAIE
+374 EQPEAIE
-381 RTITNRITSG
+381 NTIRNRIVGG

-398 GVPDEIFTQC
+398 GVPDTLFTEC
-408 ERVNIIACGTAMHAG
+408 EHICIVACGTAMHAG

-428 LIKSILHMHIDVDM
+428 LVKSILHMHIEVQM

-452 IDEKSLVIAVS
+452 IDEKTLVIAVS

-479 KRGAKCLSIINVKG
+479 NRGAKCLAIINVKG

-526 FYLIVAKMAQ
+526 FYLIVARMAHS
-536 LRGVFS
+536 RGVFDDA
-542 QEETQSF
+542 QTQSF
-549 IRELQRTPDVMKK
+549 VRELQRTPEVMKK
-562 VLEGRQEIHKLAN
+562 VLERRRDIHVVAQ
-575 KVLEAK
+575 KVLGAK

-629 TPVVAAVTQ
+629 TPVVATVTQ
-638 EKLMSKELSNIKEVR
+638 EKLMSKELSNIKEVK
-653 SRGASCSLSRKV
+653 SRGADVVVFIKESIAGDLAKEYEIFTLPDMQDEFMVLPASVALQLLAYYVSSDKGFDVDKPRNLAKV
-665 LQKISTVHMIPSI
+665 VTVE
-678 CRICRMN
+678 
-685 LW
+685 

>member
-1 MKTVFMFSG
+1 
-10 QGAQY
+10 
-15 AGMGKDLYENY
+15 
-26 AVAKEVFDRA
+26 
-36 DEVLGYSIKDIC
+36 
-48 FSDEEKL
+48 
-55 GLTEFTQPAILTMSI
+55 
-70 AAMKVLQE
+70 
-78 NGINADMTAGLSLGE
+78 
-93 YSALVASGAMKFEEA
+93 
-108 VALVQKRGKFMCGI
+108 MCGI

-127 SEDVKGVLLDALELL
+127 SEDVREVLLDALELL

-154 ADTGLKQTKVYKCA
+154 RDEESGKTEVRKCA
-168 GRVKDLRAICESEKL
+168 GRVSDLRAICASEKVVSQ
-183 ITECGIGHT
+183 CGIGHT

-198 GVNDTNA
+198 GVNDCNA

-230 YELESVLKS
+230 YDLADTLKS

-246 AALLNK
+246 AALLNR
-252 FYTGDPDEAIKK
+252 FYEGNPEEAIKK

-280 DHQGE
+280 DQKDV
-285 IYSVR
+285 IYSTR
-290 NVSPIVATL
+290 NVSPIVA
-299 CKEGAMLASDLTAL
+299 AL

-328 LKLAK
+328 LKLSADK
-333 DAIVLKDFNGNQVE
+333 LTLTDFDGNEVLPK
-347 PDYLEVD
+347 YLTVD
-354 WELNNAGKN
+354 WELNSAGKN

-374 EQPDAIE
+374 EQPEAIE
-381 RTITNRITSG
+381 NTIRNRIVGG

-398 GVPDEIFTQC
+398 GVPDTLFTEC
-408 ERVNIIACGTAMHAG
+408 EHICIVACGTAMHAG

-428 LIKSILHMHIDVDM
+428 LVKSILHMHIEVQM

-452 IDEKSLVIAVS
+452 IDEKTLVIAVS

-472 EAVKYAK
+472 EAMKYAK
-479 KRGAKCLSIINVKG
+479 NRGAKCLAIINVKG

-526 FYLIVAKMAQ
+526 FYLIVARMAHS
-536 LRGVFS
+536 RGVFDDA
-542 QEETQSF
+542 QTQSF
-549 IRELQRTPDVMKK
+549 VRELQRTPEVMKK
-562 VLEGRQEIHKLAN
+562 VLERRRDIHVVAK
-575 KVLEAK
+575 KVLGAK

-629 TPVVAAVTQ
+629 TPVVATVTQ
-638 EKLMSKELSNIKEVR
+638 EKLMSKELSNIKEVK
-653 SRGASCSLSRKV
+653 SRGADVVVFIKESIVGDLAKEYEIFTLPDMQDEFMVLPASVALQLLAYYVSSDKGFDVDKPRNLAKV
-665 LQKISTVHMIPSI
+665 VTVE
-678 CRICRMN
+678 
-685 LW
+685 

>member
-1 MKTVFMFSG
+1 
-10 QGAQY
+10 
-15 AGMGKDLYENY
+15 
-26 AVAKEVFDRA
+26 
-36 DEVLGYSIKDIC
+36 
-48 FSDEEKL
+48 
-55 GLTEFTQPAILTMSI
+55 
-70 AAMKVLQE
+70 
-78 NGINADMTAGLSLGE
+78 
-93 YSALVASGAMKFEEA
+93 
-108 VALVQKRGKFMCGI
+108 MCGI

-127 SEDVKGVLLDALELL
+127 SEDVREVLLDALELL
-142 EYRGYDSAGIAL
+142 EYRGYDSAGTAL
-154 ADTGLKQTKVYKCA
+154 RDEESGKTEVRKCA
-168 GRVKDLRAICESEKL
+168 GRVSDLRAICASEKVVSQ
-183 ITECGIGHT
+183 CGIGHT

-198 GVNDTNA
+198 GVNDCNA

-230 YELESVLKS
+230 YDLADTLKS

-246 AALLNK
+246 AALLNR
-252 FYTGDPDEAIKK
+252 FYEGKPEEAIKK

-280 DHQGE
+280 DQKDV
-285 IYSVR
+285 IYSTR
-290 NVSPIVATL
+290 NVSPIVATI

-328 LKLAK
+328 LKLSADK
-333 DAIVLKDFNGNQVE
+333 LTLTDFEGNEVLPK
-347 PDYLEVD
+347 YLTVD
-354 WELNNAGKN
+354 WELNSAGKN

-374 EQPDAIE
+374 EQPEAIE
-381 RTITNRITSG
+381 NTIRNRIVGG

-398 GVPDEIFTQC
+398 GVPDTLFTEC
-408 ERVNIIACGTAMHAG
+408 EHICIVACGTAMHAG

-428 LIKSILHMHIDVDM
+428 LVKSILHMHIEVQM

-452 IDEKSLVIAVS
+452 IDEKTLVIAVS

-472 EAVKYAK
+472 EAMKYAK
-479 KRGAKCLSIINVKG
+479 NRGAKCLAIINVKG

-526 FYLIVAKMAQ
+526 FYLIVARMAHS
-536 LRGVFS
+536 RGVFDDA
-542 QEETQSF
+542 QTQSF
-549 IRELQRTPDVMKK
+549 VRELQRTPEVMKK
-562 VLEGRQEIHKLAN
+562 VLERRRDIHVVAK
-575 KVLEAK
+575 KVLGAK

-629 TPVVAAVTQ
+629 TPVVATVTQ
-638 EKLMSKELSNIKEVR
+638 EKLMSKELSNIKEVK
-653 SRGASCSLSRKV
+653 SRGADVVVFIKESIAGDLAKEYEIFTLPDMQDEFMVLPASVALQLLAYYVSSDKGFDVDKPRNLAKV
-665 LQKISTVHMIPSI
+665 VTVE
-678 CRICRMN
+678 
-685 LW
+685 

>member
-1 MKTVFMFSG
+1 
-10 QGAQY
+10 
-15 AGMGKDLYENY
+15 
-26 AVAKEVFDRA
+26 
-36 DEVLGYSIKDIC
+36 
-48 FSDEEKL
+48 
-55 GLTEFTQPAILTMSI
+55 
-70 AAMKVLQE
+70 
-78 NGINADMTAGLSLGE
+78 
-93 YSALVASGAMKFEEA
+93 
-108 VALVQKRGKFMCGI
+108 MCGI

-127 SEDVKGVLLDALELL
+127 SEDVREVLLDALELL

-154 ADTGLKQTKVYKCA
+154 RDEESGKTEVRKCA
-168 GRVKDLRAICESEKL
+168 GRVSDLRAICASEKVVSQ
-183 ITECGIGHT
+183 CGIGHT

-198 GVNDTNA
+198 GVNDCNA

-230 YELESVLKS
+230 YDLADTLKS

-246 AALLNK
+246 AALLNR
-252 FYTGDPDEAIKK
+252 FYEGNPEEAIKK

-280 DHQGE
+280 DQKDV
-285 IYSVR
+285 IYSTR
-290 NVSPIVATL
+290 NVSPIVATI

-328 LKLAK
+328 LKLSADK
-333 DAIVLKDFNGNQVE
+333 LTLTDFDGNEVLPK
-347 PDYLEVD
+347 YLTVD
-354 WELNNAGKN
+354 WELNSAGKN

-374 EQPDAIE
+374 EQPEAIE
-381 RTITNRITSG
+381 NTIKNRIVGG

-398 GVPDEIFTQC
+398 GVPDPLFTEC
-408 ERVNIIACGTAMHAG
+408 EHICIVACGTAMHAG
-423 LVAQA
+423 LVAQT
-428 LIKSILHMHIDVDM
+428 LVKSILHMHIEVQM

-452 IDEKSLVIAVS
+452 IDDKTLVIAVS

-479 KRGAKCLSIINVKG
+479 NRGAKCLAIINVKG

-526 FYLIVAKMAQ
+526 FYLIVARMAHS
-536 LRGVFS
+536 RGVFDDA
-542 QEETQSF
+542 QTQSF
-549 IRELQRTPDVMKK
+549 VRELQRTPEVMKK
-562 VLEGRQEIHKLAN
+562 VLERRRDIHVVAK
-575 KVLEAK
+575 KVLGAK

-629 TPVVAAVTQ
+629 TPVVATVTQ
-638 EKLMSKELSNIKEVR
+638 EKLMSKELSNIKEVK
-653 SRGASCSLSRKV
+653 SRGADVVVFIKESIAGDLAKEYEIFTLPDMQDEFMVLPASVALQLLAYYVSSDKGFDVDKPRNLAKV
-665 LQKISTVHMIPSI
+665 VTVE
-678 CRICRMN
+678 
-685 LW
+685 